1 MNFPDSRTEESQP
14 NTPIRSRAMYRL
26 REPRNAAIVGL
37 LLAAAIVAI
46 FLIASSG
53 DDNSS
58 GPEST
63 GGAEATS
70 VDSLRQLAS
79 SVDHPVYW
87 AGTRP
92 GQKLELTI
100 TDTGNLFVRYLD
112 QNTPVGSK
120 DVASLTI
127 GTYPFQNAYG
137 ALQEVSQKSGAKTG
151 NTPDGGFVVTNENSP
166 QSVYIAYPG
175 ADTQIEVFDPDP
187 KTAFALATSGAIVP
201 IS

>member
-1 MNFPDSRTEESQP
+1 
-14 NTPIRSRAMYRL
+14 MYRL

-46 FLIASSG
+46 FLLTKGG
-53 DDNSS
+53 DDNDN
-58 GPEST
+58 PKST
-63 GGAEATS
+63 GGAEQTS
-70 VDSLRQLAS
+70 VTSLRQLAS

-87 AGTRP
+87 AGERP
-92 GQKLELTI
+92 GEKYELTI
-100 TDTGNLFVRYLD
+100 ADNGNIFIRYLD
-112 QNTPVGSK
+112 ESTPIGSR

-127 GTYPFQNAYG
+127 GTYPVPNAYG
-137 ALQEVSQKSGAKTG
+137 ALQEVSSKPGSKTG
-151 NTPDGGFVVTNENSP
+151 KTPDGGFVVTNDSNP

-187 KTAFALATSGAIVP
+187 KTAYSLATSGAVIP